1 MQLDYLD
8 YELSENDSIC
18 ELSDNDLSL
27 EIDEEIIEEEI

>member
-8 YELSENDSIC
+8 NELSENDSIY

-27 EIDEEIIEEEI
+27 EIDEDITAEEI